1 MAKNYTQL
9 SLSQRYQIE
18 ALFKTGSKQKEIAA
32 IVGVHPSTVCRE
44 LGRNIARRRPG
55 SCIYSARNAQ
65 RRTDLRHQQKAKCI
79 LFTQVLKDE
88 VVERLSYEK
97 WSPELISARA
107 KLQGSPMV
115 SHESI
120 YQWIWQCKHRNI
132 KKDRR
137 YKKLYQL
144 LRHGRRRRKRGNRRA
159 NRGLIPNRTSIE
171 KRPAVVKKRKRPG
184 DIEIDL
190 MMGKAHKSA
199 VLVMTDRATLHTRMM
214 KLHSKKSKEVAD
226 AIIKCMKRNK
236 HKVYTLTFDNDK
248 AFAEHERVAR
258 KIKASSY
265 FTRPYTSQD
274 KGTVENRIGVIRRF
288 IPKGTDLR
296 KITDDQ
302 IKHIENM
309 LNERPIRKFNYL
321 TANQVLR
328 KKIALIT

>member
-1 MAKNYTQL
+1 MSKNYTQL

-18 ALFKTGSKQKEIAA
+18 ALFKTGSKQKEIAD
-32 IVGVHPSTVCRE
+32 IIGVHPSTVCRE
-44 LGRNIARRRPG
+44 LYRNIPKRGRGGGVYVA
-55 SCIYSARNAQ
+55 SNAQ
-65 RRTDLRHQQKAKCI
+65 RKTDLRHKQKAKLVI
-79 LFTQVLKDE
+79 FTQALKDQ
-88 VVERLSYEK
+88 VVERLTYEK
-97 WSPELISARA
+97 WSPEIIYAQAR
-107 KLQGSPMV
+107 LCGMPMV

-120 YQWIWQCKHRNI
+120 YQWIWQCKQLNI
-132 KKDRR
+132 KKNRR

-144 LRHGRRRRKRGNRRA
+144 LRHGRRRRKRSNQRD
-159 NRGLIPNRTSIE
+159 NRGLIPNRISIE
-171 KRPAVVKKRKRPG
+171 KRPAVVEKRNRPG

-199 VLVMTDRATLHTRMM
+199 VLIMTDRATLHTRMT

-226 AIIKCMKRNK
+226 AIIKCMKKNK
-236 HKVYTLTFDNDK
+236 HKVHTLTFDNDQ

-274 KGTVENRIGVIRRF
+274 KGTVENRIGIIRRF

-296 KITDDQ
+296 KLTDDK
-302 IKHIENM
+302 IKHIEKM

-321 TANQVLR
+321 TANQVLQ

>member
-1 MAKNYTQL
+1 M
-9 SLSQRYQIE
+9 SQRYQIE

-107 KLQGSPMV
+107 KLEGSLMD

-144 LRHGRRRRKRGNRRA
+144 LGHGRRRRKRGNRRA

-288 IPKGTDLR
+288 IPKGSDLR
-296 KITDDQ
+296 KITNNQ
-302 IKHIENM
+302 IKHIENP

-321 TANQVLR
+321 TANQVLL